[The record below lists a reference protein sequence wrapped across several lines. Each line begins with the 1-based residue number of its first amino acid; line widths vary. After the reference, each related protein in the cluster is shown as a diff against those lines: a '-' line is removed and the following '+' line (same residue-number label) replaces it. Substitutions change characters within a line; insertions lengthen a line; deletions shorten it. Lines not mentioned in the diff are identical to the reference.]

1 MASGGQ
7 RAPPSGPY
15 AARTVALPEITSS
28 DQGVRITRERRKLHA
43 MTFTGSN
50 FLGRMNG
57 QWIIHDIPPIHAAHL
72 VADLL
77 HQRPPCGW
85 CPG

>member
-1 MASGGQ
+1 MSNPTDTPLRQTWVLTRGKWTLPDPSWRGKRGQ
-7 RAPPSGPY
+7 RAPSGPY

-50 FLGRMNG
+50 FLGG
-57 QWIIHDIPPIHAAHL
+57 
-72 VADLL
+72 
-77 HQRPPCGW
+77 
-85 CPG
+85 